1 MKIARSILRPVAV
14 VAAASLIAVSTP
26 IPAARAALVATEQAA
41 AADTRAQRAKV
52 TAFLAREDVRSQM
65 RSLGVSPEEA
75 EKRVASLSDAEVA
88 EVAGKLDKMPAGQ
101 GGFGTVIGAAVLIFL
116 VLLITDILG
125 LTHVFS
131 FTNKGSARAD

>member
-1 MKIARSILRPVAV
+1 MKIVRNTLRPVAV

-88 EVAGKLDKMPAGQ
+88 EIAGKLDKMPAGQ
-101 GGFGTVIGAAVLIFL
+101 GSFGAVIGAAVLIFL